1 MVVITAIRWGIR
13 LTLMTSEENFV
24 QWLSCKS
31 IDSVEE
37 KSGHGAVIGKDCRL
51 SEMQEK
57 ASLLFLFLKART
69 ISKK

>member
-13 LTLMTSEENFV
+13 LTLMTSEE
-24 QWLSCKS
+24 WLSCKS

-57 ASLLFLFLKART
+57 ASLLFLFLKAGT